1 MDKVYIAQRL
11 KKYLFLISIIFVVL
25 TTSHLI
31 YSYIYSD
38 AKETAIKWGSISE
51 ALIGQTPSLN
61 PLRNSSSNDQ
71 YINSIVYRSLLKYD
85 VKSKT
90 IKPDLAKC
98 DTRNLLKIEC
108 FLQTNI
114 KWSNWDEISSDDII
128 TTFKTLKDSKVNPI
142 MNSLL
147 RNTTIEKTKT
157 SIIFTNT
164 KKDINILKIFF
175 QPIVSSKIL
184 NIISQK
190 EIEWNFSISSWIYSW
205 KYKVTNILREETSNI
220 TTVTLEKNTAYY
232 KNNSY
237 IDTIVFRVFPDISN
251 FLKNKNSI
259 NIFNDRNNLIAGS
272 VPKLGDNKYSLPQ
285 YVSIFANTRKITDN
299 NFRKLILSEINKDE
313 IVEKLWKDNF
323 KKIKN
328 SYLSDIYIKEKTST
342 KTFKNILN
350 KKWYYSLEDLEIKL
364 KQDLEKEK
372 NSNNSWSL
380 IKQIKNISWES
391 KIKEG
396 SPIIPDSFSNKEKTE
411 LNSAEE
417 KITNSKSNII
427 FSPSWV
433 DKYNFVSRDDY
444 LLKWKT
450 KKWTTEVY
458 INDYKLKSFTAHN
471 SEFVYRIS
479 EKSWN
484 FNTWANN
491 YKIYFVINWK
501 KELQEEVNFYRD
513 SNKEKLKK
521 AEKEFFEKKKEI
533 KSEIKTS
540 TWEKIIEKKESLI
553 EKIEKNINYIKS
565 EKYKNIEVK
574 IEKLK
579 SLDKEYF
586 YNEKL
591 EKYNLELYYV
601 SNKID
606 IEKSAKYIAEKLAKK
621 WIKVSLREIST
632 KDLNWLILEWKK
644 NYDLLLTWVN
654 LSYFDFNIYPYFH
667 SSQIEK
673 WYNFSNFRKLDLD
686 IVLEELKSKILPNNK
701 KVLLEKKVLNI
712 IKENNLSKTLYTP
725 LLSNLVDKNIKW
737 YSLSKEIPEDFY
749 RFEPIYKSYVNED
762 KKAITTNK
770 GVLWYIKFLI
780 NTLF

>member
-1 MDKVYIAQRL
+1 MDKDYIAQRL
-11 KKYLFLISIIFVVL
+11 KKYLFLISIIFIML

-31 YSYIYSD
+31 YEYIYSD
-38 AKETAIKWGSISE
+38 AKETAIKWWSISE

-61 PLRNSSSNDQ
+61 PLKNSSTNDQ

-114 KWSNWDEISSDDII
+114 KWSNWDEVSADDII
-128 TTFKTLKDSKVNPI
+128 ATFKTLKNSKVNPI
-142 MNSLL
+142 MSSLL
-147 RNTTIEKTKT
+147 KSTTIEKTKT

-175 QPIVSSKIL
+175 QPIVSQKIL

-205 KYKVTNILREETSNI
+205 KYKVTNILKEETSNI
-220 TTVTLEKNTAYY
+220 TTVTLEKNTSYY
-232 KNNSY
+232 KNNVY
-237 IDTIVFRVFPDISN
+237 IDTVIFKVFPDISN

-259 NIFNDRNNLIAGS
+259 NIFNDKNNLIAWS
-272 VPKLGDNKYSLPQ
+272 VPKLGEYKYTLPQ
-285 YVSIFANTRKITDN
+285 YVSLFINTRNIAN
-299 NFRKLILSEINKDE
+299 NDFRKLILSEINKDD
-313 IVEKLWKDNF
+313 IIKKLWEKNF

-328 SYLSDIYIKEKTST
+328 PYLADIYVKETNLN

-350 KKWYYSLEDLEIKL
+350 KKWYYSLENLEIKL
-364 KQDLEKEK
+364 KQNLEKEK
-372 NSNNSWSL
+372 KSNSSWNL
-380 IKQIKNISWES
+380 IKQINNISWES

-396 SPIIPDSFSNKEKTE
+396 SPIIPDSFNNKEKIE
-411 LNSAEE
+411 LNSTEE
-417 KITNSKSNII
+417 KIINSKSNII

-433 DKYNFVSRDDY
+433 DKYNFVSRNNY

-450 KKWTTEVY
+450 KPNTTEVY
-458 INDYKLKSFTAHN
+458 INDYKLKSFTPHSN
-471 SEFVYRIS
+471 EFAYRIS

-484 FNTWANN
+484 FNTWNNN
-491 YKIYFVINWK
+491 YKIYFVIKWK
-501 KELQEEVNFYRD
+501 KELQEEINFYRD

-521 AEKEFFEKKKEI
+521 AEKEFFEKKSEV
-533 KSEIKTS
+533 KSKLKNVPVPEVKKLDLGIS
-540 TWEKIIEKKESLI
+540 T
-553 EKIEKNINYIKS
+553 KNTNYIKS
-565 EKYKNIEVK
+565 EKYKK
-574 IEKLK
+574 IEEKIKKLK
-579 SLDKEYF
+579 TLDKKYF

-606 IEKSAKYIAEKLAKK
+606 IWKTAKYISDKLSEK

-654 LSYFDFNIYPYFH
+654 LSYFDFNIYPYYH

-686 IVLEELKSKILPNNK
+686 IVLEELKSKILPDNK
-701 KVLLEKKVLNI
+701 KLLLEKKVLNI
-712 IKENNLSKTLYTP
+712 IKENNLSKTIYTP
-725 LLSNLVDKNIKW
+725 LLLNLVDKNIKW
-737 YSLSKEIPEDFY
+737 YNLSKEIPEDFY

-762 KKAITTNK
+762 KKAITDNK
-770 GVLWYIKFLI
+770 GFLWYIKFLI

>member
-38 AKETAIKWGSISE
+38 AKETAIKWWSISE

-61 PLRNSSSNDQ
+61 PLKNSSANDQ

-114 KWSNWDEISSDDII
+114 KWSNWDEISADDII
-128 TTFKTLKDSKVNPI
+128 ATFKTLKDSKVNPI

-147 RNTTIEKTKT
+147 KNTTIEKTKT

-175 QPIVSSKIL
+175 QPIVSQKIL

-205 KYKVTNILREETSNI
+205 KYKVTNILKEETSNI
-220 TTVTLEKNTAYY
+220 TTVTLEKNTSYY
-232 KNNSY
+232 KNNVY
-237 IDTIVFRVFPDISN
+237 IDTIIFRVFPDFSN

-259 NIFNDRNNLIAGS
+259 NIFNDKNNLIAWS
-272 VPKLGDNKYSLPQ
+272 VPKLGEHKYSLPQ
-285 YVSIFANTRKITDN
+285 YVSLFTNTRNITN
-299 NFRKLILSEINKDE
+299 NDFRKLILSEINKDE
-313 IVEKLWKDNF
+313 IIKELWEKNF

-328 SYLSDIYIKEKTST
+328 PYLSDIYVKETNSN

-364 KQDLEKEK
+364 KQSLEKEK
-372 NSNNSWSL
+372 NSNSSWSL
-380 IKQIKNISWES
+380 IKQINNISWES

-396 SPIIPDSFSNKEKTE
+396 SPIIPDSFNNKEKIE

-417 KITNSKSNII
+417 KIINSKSNII

-433 DKYNFVSRDDY
+433 DKYNFVSRNDY

-450 KKWTTEVY
+450 KPNTTEVY
-458 INDYKLKSFTAHN
+458 INDYKLKSFTPHSN
-471 SEFVYRIS
+471 EFAYRIS

-484 FNTWANN
+484 FNTWDNN
-491 YKIYFVINWK
+491 YKIYFVIDWK
-501 KELQEEVNFYRD
+501 KELQEEINFYRD

-521 AEKEFFEKKKEI
+521 AEKDFFENKKEI
-533 KSEIKTS
+533 TNNIKTS
-540 TWEKIIEKKESLI
+540 TWEKLENKNNIIKKI
-553 EKIEKNINYIKS
+553 DKNIIYTKS
-565 EKYKNIEVK
+565 EKYKK
-574 IEKLK
+574 IEEKIKKLK
-579 SLDKEYF
+579 TLDKKYF

-606 IEKSAKYIAEKLAKK
+606 IWKTAKYISDKLSEK

-654 LSYFDFNIYPYFH
+654 LSYFDFNIYPYYH

-686 IVLEELKSKILPNNK
+686 IVLEELKSKILPDDK
-701 KVLLEKKVLNI
+701 KLLLEKKVLNI

-762 KKAITTNK
+762 KKAITDNK
-770 GVLWYIKFLI
+770 GFLWYIKFLI